1 MLNRLLLLGLLV
13 VLFTGCST
21 TRTVTPTELDRDAFY
36 DVNQTVRGRITEL
49 SLRDGR
55 EVVGVN
61 VFVAPD
67 STSWYDRKAERTRV
81 VATSSVERVRVLRTG
96 RAALWGLGL
105 GVAAG
110 AAFGGARALYEGDD
124 DPAADNLAM
133 TGDRKLVVYPFA
145 HSAYAVLASTP
156 LGALIGS
163 HDTFYFEPS
172 GTSTATTKR

>member
-13 VLFTGCST
+13 VLATGCST
-21 TRTVTPTELDRDAFY
+21 TRTVAHSDLDRDAFY
-36 DVNQTVRGRITEL
+36 DVNHKVRGRITEI

-55 EVVGVN
+55 EVVGIN

-67 STSWYDRKAERTRV
+67 STSWFDRETERTRV
-81 VATSSVERVRVLRTG
+81 VATSSVEQVRVLRTG

-110 AAFGGARALYEGDD
+110 AAVGGARALYEGDD
-124 DPAADNLAM
+124 PTSDNLAM
-133 TGDRKLVVYPFA
+133 TSERKLLVYPFA
-145 HSAYAVLASTP
+145 HSAYAILASTP

-163 HDTFYFEPS
+163 HDTFVFEPS
-172 GTSTATTKR
+172 GTRATAVVKR